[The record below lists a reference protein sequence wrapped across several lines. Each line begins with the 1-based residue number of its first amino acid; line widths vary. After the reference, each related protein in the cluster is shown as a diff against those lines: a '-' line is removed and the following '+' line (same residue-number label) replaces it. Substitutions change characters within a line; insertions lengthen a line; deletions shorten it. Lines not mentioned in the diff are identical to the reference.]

1 MSPVKALNA
10 LPISLLTQSLSK
22 NPLRVG
28 ERVIYTEDTSQE
40 FCLKF
45 EENEQKYSLSSSK
58 SNLSSLL
65 DIQNTCQAGGE

>member
-1 MSPVKALNA
+1 MSSVQALNA
-10 LPISLLTQSLSK
+10 LPISLLTPSLSQ

-45 EENEQKYSLSSSK
+45 EEKEQKYSLSSSK

-65 DIQNTCQAGGE
+65 DIQNTC